1 MTLMRGSKGFIL
13 VEVLVALMVLA
24 VGFTTLFSLMGQQR
38 RFLYTTEKRYRD
50 MLTLTDKLAEGRW
63 DELQV
68 KERSIEEYPGIK
80 EVTVRLGDAE
90 IYLYTR

>member
-1 MTLMRGSKGFIL
+1 MRGSKGFIL